1 MKEVEIQHAVITD
14 RIRTQRRWM
23 LGVQFKATAPTSL
36 PKRTPIQRTPIQQL
50 VGFYGAHTTKYNPID
65 NNRWTTTYRAYRW
78 SLVLVRLS
86 ILPVFMLKIEGGN
99 SNTKQ
104 AITVKLVAFE
114 VSVCRYQMLHVMC
127 ARSFTHT
134 HTHIYI
140 HIIIQML
147 IYRHMQEHEHE
158 GNNSF
163 FNI

>member
-50 VGFYGAHTTKYNPID
+50 VRFLLYGAHTTKYNPID
-65 NNRWTTTYRAYRW
+65 NNRWTTTYRACRW

-86 ILPVFMLKIEGGN
+86 ILPVLMLKVEGGN
-99 SNTKQ
+99 STTMQ

-114 VSVCRYQMLHVMC
+114 VSV
-127 ARSFTHT
+127 
-134 HTHIYI
+134 
-140 HIIIQML
+140 
-147 IYRHMQEHEHE
+147 
-158 GNNSF
+158 
-163 FNI
+163 